1 MNEQLV
7 QLLLTHAQIVFKYL
21 RKIGASKEDA
31 EDVIQEAIVKTI
43 EYIDQVQLDS
53 MRAWLFKVALH
64 RYYTL
69 YKKQKIVSQ
78 FTDEELATLQHAF
91 HLEEQIEQNEQQRI
105 ILEALQGLQD
115 NFQQLL
121 ILKYFSDLSYKE
133 IASILD
139 VSEAHVKTY
148 LARARKALR
157 KKLEEIT

>member
-1 MNEQLV
+1 MNEHLV

-31 EDVIQEAIVKTI
+31 EDVVQEAI

-105 ILEALQGLQD
+105 VLEALQGLQD
-115 NFQQLL
+115 HFQQLL

-133 IASILD
+133 IAAIVD